1 MNKPTDLM
9 PLFSD
14 VKRLIDDAKEH
25 VAIQVNSTMTLL
37 YWRVGH
43 SINEHILGNSRAE
56 YGKQVI
62 INLSVQLQEEYGV
75 SLWSE
80 KNLRRMMQFASVFPD
95 CQIVATLSR
104 QLSWSHI
111 KLLLPIDNELQRDFY
126 IELCKLE
133 RWSVRTLKSKIDS
146 MLYERTAIAKRPEEV
161 IRHDIEY
168 LRKDGELTADTV
180 VRDPYFI
187 DFLGLRGDFSEKDLE
202 DSIVMEMQSFIT
214 EMGNDFAFLSRQK
227 RITVDDEDYYIDLLF
242 YHRRLRCLVAIELK
256 LGKFKAAYKGQMELY
271 LRWLERH
278 EMMESENKPIG
289 LILCAGKNEEHVE
302 LLHLDDS
309 NIRVAEYMTK
319 LPDRKILEQKL
330 QQAIDRAKNR
340 LIQK

>member
-111 KLLLPIDNELQRDFY
+111 KLLLPIDNELQR
-126 IELCKLE
+126 
-133 RWSVRTLKSKIDS
+133 
-146 MLYERTAIAKRPEEV
+146 
-161 IRHDIEY
+161 
-168 LRKDGELTADTV
+168 
-180 VRDPYFI
+180 
-187 DFLGLRGDFSEKDLE
+187 DFSEKDLE

-330 QQAIDRAKNR
+330 LQAIDRAKNR